1 MRLESRILLDYRV
14 EVVDLRNDPNVW
26 LTALDNPMLFIVPQE
41 QSAHIANDE
50 VDPPVNVDEVMRS
63 A

>member
-1 MRLESRILLDYRV
+1 M
-14 EVVDLRNDPNVW
+14 VDLRGLGGGENVQDPNVW

-50 VDPPVNVDEVMRS
+50 VDHLVNEDEAMRS

>member
-1 MRLESRILLDYRV
+1 M
-14 EVVDLRNDPNVW
+14 VDLRSLGGGENVQDPNVW

-41 QSAHIANDE
+41 QSAHIANGE
-50 VDPPVNVDEVMRS
+50 VDPPVNVDEAMRS